1 MKPAIFQSHF
11 RLIFTFVLGLS
22 VSAIQNP
29 QWLLSLLCLTA
40 GALLVV
46 LIRQGKPLAFYLR
59 RALIFNLFT
68 LLIWLTLSWKI
79 SENGLEWHAAGMHT
93 ALLITLRMNLILC
106 TIWLCLINMT
116 DSILVQAVSKLPLP
130 DKLIHLFILTV
141 RYISLL
147 GELNRQMTQAMKAR
161 GFQPKFNRRT
171 FSVIAQRVA
180 LLLIQAMV
188 QVEKS
193 EMALKARGFRFAS
206 RSSLLDKPW
215 WKTVEISTAL
225 LLIIGIYYAQR

>member
-1 MKPAIFQSHF
+1 MKSAIFQPHF

-29 QWLLSLLCLTA
+29 QWLLSLLCLAA
-40 GALLVV
+40 GALLIV

-59 RALIFNLFT
+59 RALMFNLFT

-79 SENGLEWHAAGMHT
+79 SENGPEWNAAGMHT

-106 TIWLCLINMT
+106 TIWLFLINMT

-147 GELNRQMTQAMKAR
+147 GELNRQMARAMKAR
-161 GFQPKFNRRT
+161 GFQPEFNRRT

>member
-1 MKPAIFQSHF
+1 MKPVIFPPHF
-11 RLIFTFVLGLS
+11 RLILTFVLGL
-22 VSAIQNP
+22 VISALQSP
-29 QWLLSLLCLTA
+29 QWLSGLLCLTA
-40 GALLVV
+40 GLLTIV
-46 LIRQGKPLAFYLR
+46 LIRRKKSLKFYLR
-59 RALIFNLFT
+59 RVMLFNLFT

-79 SENGLEWHAAGMHT
+79 TENGIVWHEAGMYT

-106 TIWLCLINMT
+106 TIWLCLIDMT
-116 DSILVQAVSKLPLP
+116 DSILVQAVNKLPLP

-147 GELNRQMTQAMKAR
+147 GNLNRQISQAMKAR
-161 GFQPKFNRRT
+161 GFQLEFNRRT

-180 LLLIQAMV
+180 LLLIRAAV

-193 EMALKARGFRFAS
+193 ETALKARGFRFAS

-225 LLIIGIYYAQR
+225 LLVIGIYYAHR

>member
-1 MKPAIFQSHF
+1 MKQAIFQPHF
-11 RLIFTFVLGLS
+11 RLIITFVLGLII
-22 VSAIQNP
+22 SALHNP
-29 QWLLSLLCLTA
+29 QWLLGLLCLTA
-40 GALLVV
+40 GVLAMV
-46 LIRQGKPLAFYLR
+46 LIRQNKPLQFYLR
-59 RALIFNLFT
+59 RAILFNLFT
-68 LLIWLTLSWKI
+68 LLIWLTLSWRI
-79 SENGLEWHAAGMHT
+79 TLNGMAWNPAGVHT

-106 TIWLCLINMT
+106 TIWLCLLNIT

-130 DKLIHLFILTV
+130 DKLIQLFILTV
-141 RYISLL
+141 RYISLV

-171 FSVIAQRVA
+171 FSVTVQRVA
-180 LLLIQAMV
+180 LLLIRAMV

-225 LLIIGIYYAQR
+225 LLAIGIYYAQR

>member
-1 MKPAIFQSHF
+1 MKPVIFQPHF
-11 RLIFTFVLGLS
+11 RLILTFVSGLII
-22 VSAIQNP
+22 SALQNP
-29 QWLLSLLCLTA
+29 QWLLSLLCLSVTI
-40 GALLVV
+40 LLIV
-46 LIRQGKPLAFYLR
+46 LIRQGKSLTFYIR
-59 RALIFNLFT
+59 RAMIFNLFT
-68 LLIWLTLSWKI
+68 LLVWLTLSWKI
-79 SENGLEWHAAGMHT
+79 SENGMTWHAAGMYT
-93 ALLITLRMNLILC
+93 AMLITLRMNLILC
-106 TIWLCLINMT
+106 TVWLCLINVT

-147 GELNRQMTQAMKAR
+147 SELNRQMTQAMKAR
-161 GFQPKFNRRT
+161 GFQPKFNKHT

-180 LLLIQAMV
+180 LLLIQAAV
-188 QVEKS
+188 QVEKT
-193 EMALKARGFRFAS
+193 EMALKARGFRFTS